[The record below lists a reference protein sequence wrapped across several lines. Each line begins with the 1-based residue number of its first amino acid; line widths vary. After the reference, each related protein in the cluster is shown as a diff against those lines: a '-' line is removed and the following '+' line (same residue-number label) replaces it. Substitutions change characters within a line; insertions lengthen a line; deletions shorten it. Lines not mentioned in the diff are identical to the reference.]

1 MEDFIYWTF
10 ETRHSDGFTYRFAVH
25 EHEDGAMPDHPYQ
38 PLRRNRVPL
47 GFQIGRARRLADY
60 PRQTDRLPSGRHRA
74 RACPGRGRTPHA
86 GRRPKGPP

>member
-25 EHEDGAMPDHPYQ
+25 EHEDGAMQITRISPYDETEYHC
-38 PLRRNRVPL
+38 
-47 GFQIGRARRLADY
+47 FQIGRARRLADY

-74 RACPGRGRTPHA
+74 RACPGRGRAPHA